1 MRAWKAVVLI
11 NLALLVG
18 VGWGYAFWGL
28 RAAHFQRE
36 LAEAQAAAA
45 SGVERQWVV
54 NGVVRAI
61 FPELGVIV
69 LTHGDITGYMPAM
82 TMPFDVKDTN
92 ELTGLKPEQPIS
104 FRLTVTDTDGW
115 VDDIKSLGSA
125 PEAGAT
131 NSGAGQLVR
140 AAEPLQLATVVH
152 FWKR

>member
-28 RAAHFQRE
+28 RAARFQRE
-36 LAEAQAAAA
+36 MAEAQAAAA

-54 NGVVRAI
+54 DGVVRAI

-82 TMPFDVKDTN
+82 TMGFRVASPKIQESVSVGDAVRFT
-92 ELTGLKPEQPIS
+92 LKGVLPNVAITAIEK
-104 FRLTVTDTDGW
+104 L
-115 VDDIKSLGSA
+115 K
-125 PEAGAT
+125 
-131 NSGAGQLVR
+131 
-140 AAEPLQLATVVH
+140 
-152 FWKR
+152 